1 MSTADPTGRRPLGRA
16 TGRVLTV
23 LGLAL
28 AMLAAAAVLVP
39 VGRPADGTP
48 LPGRGAV
55 SDVVAAGSS
64 ADLSTSAEA
73 LQTRLRR
80 LPEDWTAWAS
90 LGAVYV
96 AQAQAS
102 ADPTYYGKAEDALRR
117 SLRLHPKDNDA
128 ALTGLASLAAARHD
142 FARARDLAQR
152 ALDVNPYDSTA
163 LGLLSD
169 ALIELGRYDRGFA
182 AVQRM
187 LNLKPGVPSFA
198 RASYTFEL
206 RGDIKGARI
215 ALQRALDVAY
225 SSFDTAFALRYL
237 AELAWNNG
245 DLQAASGYVQ
255 EGLTQEPGAVPLL
268 AVRARLLAARG
279 NVQAA
284 LSTWAEV
291 VSRLPQPSYL
301 IEYGDL
307 LSSLGRHAEA
317 ARQYGVADATLELFQ
332 AQGAD
337 VDLELALF
345 AADRGRVRQAVSA
358 ARAQWELRRSV
369 HVEDAYAWALHAA
382 GRDKEALAHAH
393 AAARLGTRSALFAYH
408 RGMIEAALGRES
420 AARQSL
426 RAALRIN
433 PYFSPLHA
441 PRAVRTLAQLS
452 GRP

>member
-16 TGRVLTV
+16 AGRVLTV
-23 LGLAL
+23 VGLAL

-48 LPGRGAV
+48 LPGRGSE
-55 SDVVAAGSS
+55 SDVVAAGST
-64 ADLSTSAEA
+64 AELSTSVEA
-73 LQTRLRR
+73 LQARLRR
-80 LPEDWTAWAS
+80 LPGDWTAWAA

-102 ADPTYYGKAEDALRR
+102 ADPSYYGRAEDALRR
-117 SLRLHPKDNDA
+117 SRQLHLQDNGA

-142 FARARDLAQR
+142 FGRARDLARQ
-152 ALDVNPYDSTA
+152 ALKVNPYDSIA

-169 ALIELGRYDRGFA
+169 ALIELGRYDQGFD

-187 LNLKPGVPSFA
+187 LDLKPGVPSFT

-206 RGDIKGARI
+206 RGDIRDARI

-245 DLQAASGYVQ
+245 DLQAASAYVE
-255 EGLTQEPGAVPLL
+255 EGLRQEPGAVPLL
-268 AVRARLLAARG
+268 AVRARILAARG
-279 NVQAA
+279 DVDTA
-284 LSTWAEV
+284 LGLWAEV

-317 ARQYGVADATLELFQ
+317 ARQYDVVDATFELFR
-332 AQGAD
+332 AEGAD

-345 AADRGRVRQAVSA
+345 AADRGRVRQALKA
-358 ARAQWELRRSV
+358 ARAQWERSRSV

-382 GRDKEALAHAH
+382 GRDKEALDHAR

-408 RGMIEAALGRES
+408 RGMIEASLGRDS
-420 AARQSL
+420 AAMESL

-433 PYFSPLHA
+433 PHFSPLHA
-441 PRAVRTLAQLS
+441 PRAERTLARLS
-452 GRP
+452 SRS

>member
-48 LPGRGAV
+48 LPGRGAQ
-55 SDVVAAGSS
+55 SEVAVAGSA
-64 ADLSTSAEA
+64 ADLSASAEA
-73 LQTRLRR
+73 LQARLRR
-80 LPEDWTAWAS
+80 LPGDWTAWAS

-117 SLRLHPKDNDA
+117 SRQLQPQDNGD

-142 FARARDLAQR
+142 FERARALAQR
-152 ALDVNPYDSTA
+152 ALAVNPYDSTA

-169 ALIELGRYDRGFA
+169 ALIELGRYDRAFA
-182 AVQRM
+182 TVQRM
-187 LNLKPGVPSFA
+187 LDLKPGVPSFT

-215 ALQRALDVAY
+215 ALRRALDVAY

-245 DLQAASGYVQ
+245 DLQAASAYVQ
-255 EGLTQEPGAVPLL
+255 DGLAQEPGAVPLL
-268 AVRARLLAARG
+268 AVRARILAARG
-279 NVQAA
+279 NVEDA
-284 LSTWAEV
+284 LDTWAEV

-301 IEYGDL
+301 IEYGEL

-317 ARQYGVADATLELFQ
+317 ARQYGVVEATFELFE

-358 ARAQWELRRSV
+358 ARAQWEMRRSV
-369 HVEDAYAWALHAA
+369 HVEDAYAWALHVA
-382 GRDKEALAHAH
+382 GRDEEALTHAR
-393 AAARLGTRSALFAYH
+393 AGARLGTRSALFAYH
-408 RGMIEAALGRES
+408 RGMIEAALGRDH
-420 AARQSL
+420 AAQQSL

-433 PYFSPLHA
+433 PHFSPLHA
-441 PRAVRTLAQLS
+441 PRAERTLAQLS

>member
-39 VGRPADGTP
+39 VERPADGTP
-48 LPGRGAV
+48 LPGRGAE
-55 SDVVAAGSS
+55 SNVVAAGSS
-64 ADLSTSAEA
+64 TDLSTSAAA
-73 LQTRLRR
+73 LQARLRR
-80 LPEDWTAWAS
+80 LPGDWTAWAS

-117 SLRLHPKDNDA
+117 SRQLHPQDNGA

-142 FARARDLAQR
+142 FRRARALAEQ
-152 ALDVNPYDSTA
+152 ALDVNAYDSTA

-169 ALIELGRYDRGFA
+169 ALIELGRYDQGFA

-187 LNLKPGVPSFA
+187 LDLKPGVPSFT

-206 RGDIKGARI
+206 RGDIRGARI

-245 DLQAASGYVQ
+245 DLQAASKYVQ
-255 EGLTQEPGAVPLL
+255 EGLMREPGAVPLL

-279 NVQAA
+279 NNDAA
-284 LSTWAEV
+284 LATWAEV

-317 ARQYGVADATLELFQ
+317 ARQYDVADATLELFQ

-337 VDLELALF
+337 IDLELALF

-382 GRDKEALAHAH
+382 GRDDEALEHAR

-408 RGMIEAALGRES
+408 RGMIEAALGRDS
-420 AARQSL
+420 AALESL
-426 RAALRIN
+426 STALRIN

-441 PRAVRTLAQLS
+441 PRAERTLAQLS
-452 GRP
+452 GRS

>member
-39 VGRPADGTP
+39 VGRPADGAP
-48 LPGRGAV
+48 LARQGPS
-55 SDVVAAGSS
+55 SDLVAAGTA
-64 ADLSTSAEA
+64 ADLSSAAEA
-73 LQTRLRR
+73 LQARLRR
-80 LPEDWTAWAS
+80 LPGDWTAWNS

-117 SLRLHPKDNDA
+117 SRELHPQDNGD

-142 FARARDLAQR
+142 FHRARALAQR
-152 ALDVNPYDSTA
+152 ALDLNPYDSTA
-163 LGLLSD
+163 FGLLSD
-169 ALIELGRYDRGFA
+169 ALIELGRYDRGFD
-182 AVQRM
+182 AVKRM
-187 LNLKPGVPSFA
+187 LDLKPGVPSFT

-206 RGDIKGARI
+206 RGDIRGARI
-215 ALQRALDVAY
+215 ALRRALEVAY
-225 SSFDTAFALRYL
+225 SPFDTAFALRYL

-245 DLQAASGYVQ
+245 DLQAASAYVRD
-255 EGLTQEPGAVPLL
+255 GLNREPGAVPLL

-279 NVQAA
+279 NVEAA
-284 LSTWAEV
+284 LDMWAEV

-307 LSSLGRHAEA
+307 LSSLGRHAQA
-317 ARQYGVADATLELFQ
+317 ARQYGVVDATFELFR
-332 AQGAD
+332 AEGAD

-345 AADRGRVRQAVSA
+345 AADRGRVRQALKA

-382 GRDKEALAHAH
+382 GRDEEALGHAR
-393 AAARLGTRSALFAYH
+393 AAARLGTRSALFTYH
-408 RGMIEAALGRES
+408 RGMIEAALGRDS
-420 AARQSL
+420 AAKESL

-441 PRAVRTLAQLS
+441 PRAERTLARLS
-452 GRP
+452 GQR